1 MCWEMPQNGQKNPSQ
16 NKLGNHCFIMC
27 YKQYIEG
34 YDE

>member
-1 MCWEMPQNGQKNPSQ
+1 MRDATKRAKNPSQ
-16 NKLGNHCFIMC
+16 NKIGNHCFIMC